1 MPDVPNPIG
10 AVGSAL
16 GNAVASTATSAIDE
30 AGERIWQFALLLLA
44 GSFDLLDRFAAPD
57 VNPSSGPTAGL
68 LPLTLWIGGIVALL
82 LGLLQLG
89 KAMAAGGKGLGRLVI
104 GLAQYAAITSAGL
117 GFLAVL
123 VAAADGLATGLLASG
138 LGADSFGALAERN
151 TFWQDAAQSSGGLAM
166 GLVALLCVI
175 PAAFMLL
182 IEALIRHAA
191 ILVLATTVPILAA
204 GLVME
209 STARWFWT
217 GLRWMIALLLL
228 TPAVALVMTM
238 GMQAAEGSVAALSG
252 DSPAAATVGMAVGG
266 VTMLV
271 ALLCPLVLFK
281 LLAFLDPNTVSGG
294 AVRGFMSG
302 TGGAAAPGGSGGS
315 VQPASGG
322 TDGGES
328 ATQSRFGSTLAAMT
342 GMGGAVTD
350 AASERSGQIL
360 DAAGAGHQGVSANRS
375 GSGGRAGGQ
384 QGASPDTPPPTAGE
398 PGDPE
403 PAGTDG
409 DTPGGWVPERPVPAA
424 PSTTGAPRAG
434 GPGGP
439 GSAGGATTAGKAGAA
454 GGTGATVAT
463 AEQAAVVAL

>member
-1 MPDVPNPIG
+1 MPDAPNPLG

-16 GNAVASTATSAIDE
+16 GNAVASSATGAIDA

-57 VNPSSGPTAGL
+57 VSPASGPTSGL
-68 LPLTLWIGGIVALL
+68 LPLTLWIGGVVVLL
-82 LGLLQLG
+82 LSFLQLG
-89 KAMAAGGKGLGRLVI
+89 KALAGGGKGLGRLLI
-104 GLAQYAAITSAGL
+104 GLGQYAAITTAGL
-117 GFLAVL
+117 GFLAIL
-123 VAAADGLATGLLASG
+123 VAAADGLATGILASG
-138 LGADSFGALAERN
+138 LGVDSFGALAERN
-151 TFWQDAAQSSGGLAM
+151 TFWQDAAQSAGGLAM
-166 GLVALLCVI
+166 GMVALLCVI

-204 GLVME
+204 GLVMD

-217 GLRWMIALLLL
+217 GLRWMVALLLL

-294 AVRGFMSG
+294 AVRGFMSSAG
-302 TGGAAAPGGSGGS
+302 GSSSPTGGSPLPAGGSS
-315 VQPASGG
+315 
-322 TDGGES
+322 DDGES
-328 ATQSRFGSTLAAMT
+328 ATQSRFGTSLAAMT
-342 GMGGAVTD
+342 GAGGAVAD
-350 AASERSGQIL
+350 AASARSGQIL
-360 DAAGAGHQGVSANRS
+360 DAAGAGHQGVSSNGTAKKQGGSSQGGSPGPSADPSVGGSGDIEAMGPDDDTSGGGVPDPPVPDTLTGGRGAGGVAG
-375 GSGGRAGGQ
+375 GSGGSGGS
-384 QGASPDTPPPTAGE
+384 GK
-398 PGDPE
+398 
-403 PAGTDG
+403 
-409 DTPGGWVPERPVPAA
+409 AA
-424 PSTTGAPRAG
+424 
-434 GPGGP
+434 
-439 GSAGGATTAGKAGAA
+439 TAGKAGTT
-454 GGTGATVAT
+454 GGTGGTAVT

>member
-10 AVGSAL
+10 AVGTAL
-16 GNAVASTATSAIDE
+16 GNAAASAATNAIDE

-57 VNPSSGPTAGL
+57 VDPRSGPMTGL
-68 LPLTLWIGGIVALL
+68 LPMTLWIGGIVAMLL
-82 LGLLQLG
+82 AFLQLG
-89 KAMAAGGKGLGRLVI
+89 KAMAAGGQGLGRLLI
-104 GLAQYAAITSAGL
+104 GLAQYAAITTAGL
-117 GFLAVL
+117 GFLAIL
-123 VAAADGLATGLLASG
+123 VAAADGLATGILANG
-138 LGADSFGALAERN
+138 LGADSFGALADRN
-151 TFWQDAAQSSGGLAM
+151 TFWQDAAQSAGGLAM

-204 GLVME
+204 GLVMD

-217 GLRWMIALLLL
+217 GLRWMVALLLL

-238 GMQAAEGSVAALSG
+238 GMQAAEGSVTALSG

-302 TGGAAAPGGSGGS
+302 AGGAVAPGTFGGS
-315 VQPASGG
+315 AVPAGG
-322 TDGGES
+322 GSDGGES

-342 GMGGAVTD
+342 GAGGAVSD

-360 DAAGAGHQGVSANRS
+360 DSAGAGHHGVPTNKPRSAGQGSTPRS
-375 GSGGRAGGQ
+375 PSSSGDGE
-384 QGASPDTPPPTAGE
+384 PDILEPPPT
-398 PGDPE
+398 
-403 PAGTDG
+403 DG
-409 DTPGGWVPERPVPAA
+409 DAPTGWVPERPVPPTPPTPATPA
-424 PSTTGAPRAG
+424 PSG
-434 GPGGP
+434 
-439 GSAGGATTAGKAGAA
+439 AGGAAGAGKAGAA
-454 GGTGATVAT
+454 AGGTGGAVAT

>member
-1 MPDVPNPIG
+1 MPDAPNPIG
-10 AVGSAL
+10 AVGTAL
-16 GNAVASTATSAIDE
+16 GNAAASVATSAIDE

-44 GSFDLLDRFAAPD
+44 GSFDLLDRFAAPEVD
-57 VNPSSGPTAGL
+57 PRSGPMAGL
-68 LPLTLWIGGIVALL
+68 LPMTLWIGGIVALL
-82 LGLLQLG
+82 LAFLQIG
-89 KAMAAGGKGLGRLVI
+89 KAMAAGGQGLGRLVI
-104 GLAQYAAITSAGL
+104 GLAQFAVITSAGL

-138 LGADSFGALAERN
+138 LGVDSFGELADRN
-151 TFWQDAAQSSGGLAM
+151 TFLQDAAQSAGGLAM

-182 IEALIRHAA
+182 VEALIRHAA

-204 GLVME
+204 GLVMD

-217 GLRWMIALLLL
+217 GLRWMVALLLL

-238 GMQAAEGSVAALSG
+238 GMQAAEGSVTALSG

-302 TGGAAAPGGSGGS
+302 VGGGIGGGATAPG
-315 VQPASGG
+315 ASGAG
-322 TDGGES
+322 GVPAGDGSDGGER

-342 GMGGAVTD
+342 GAGGAVTD

-375 GSGGRAGGQ
+375 QDGGNRS
-384 QGASPDTPPPTAGE
+384 ASPASPSTAGQPDVVE
-398 PGDPE
+398 APS
-403 PAGTDG
+403 ADG
-409 DTPGGWVPERPVPAA
+409 DTLGGWVPEPPVPVA
-424 PSTTGAPRAG
+424 PSTG
-434 GPGGP
+434 G
-439 GSAGGATTAGKAGAA
+439 TAGAATAGRAGAA
-454 GGTGATVAT
+454 GGTGGAVAT